1 MNSVDFV
8 DPEKVKYI
16 PWMGDPVQYDLALQ
30 KLGSKSKEFI
40 VTNPNVAIDF
50 SVILNKIPQTRR
62 CIVWYYNGQ
71 WVAKRF
77 TANWVPAYGYHD
89 IQLPHNLVKFNLL
102 WLRNTDLG
110 NITFEE
116 DPYRKYKPS
125 IDESFYELVWY
136 LDPKFN
142 PTDDKIWAVKVKNT
156 SEQCLGI
163 KDMGYL
169 SPAYEI
175 EYNPN
180 LPKLSYDIDF
190 TIPWWDLEFTHKWML
205 DKQHTENLSKP
216 IWAFQINF
224 CPQPKGIKIVDYVTP
239 EYEIITNP
247 ELPSCQYDI
256 EYVTPYYDFE
266 YEHVWMLHS
275 EHCKNAVEPI
285 WAVKI
290 KYLEATTGL
299 KIIDEVSPVLHVELN
314 PELPALE
321 YDIDYSIPYHDLGYE
336 HVWMLDSKHCDNAVE
351 EIWAVSIKAVA
362 DTIGTKII
370 GQASPVPQIT
380 LNPELPQLDY
390 DIDYLVPYHDLAY
403 EHVWMLDDKHC
414 ETAPDEIWA
423 VKISYTNELQ
433 GTKIINS
440 ISPVPQIIR
449 NPDLPELDYDIDYTI
464 PYHDFDYEH
473 IWMLDEKH
481 CENAPEPIWAV
492 KVCLTDNPCG
502 SKIVAEVTPTIKIE
516 YNPNLPIMNYN
527 LEYVIPYHDLAY
539 EHVWMLHEK
548 HCETAP
554 EEIWAVKIS
563 AVQNATETKIVGSIS
578 PIMHYEINKD
588 VQGFNIPLPE
598 PSIQYHDFSYQQIW
612 MLDNNHS
619 GFYDIWAIKGK
630 YVKKPTGTKQ
640 SGEVTPQQI
649 LVYNKDL
656 KNIPKIKIE
665 YQIPYHDRF
674 YEHVWYLNENFTSG
688 DKVWVAKLTATSTP
702 KGTKEMGVVTPI
714 MPDCLD
720 VFFISYNE
728 PNAETNWKRVLEK
741 APWAKRINGVKG
753 IFQAHYAAAEQ
764 SETDMFYVVDGD
776 AYLVDNWKF
785 NYQPG
790 VFDRDCTYVW
800 KSRNPV
806 NGLCYGYGGVKLFCK
821 KEFLKLKT
829 WNTLDMTTGLI
840 SKLCFMQKISN
851 ITAFNTDEFSTWK
864 SAFRECVKLK
874 YNAVKEPK
882 NSEHVKRLAKWK
894 TANWKKKKKPPF
906 SQYATDG
913 AIHADQYF
921 QAHSTHEDL
930 LKINDM
936 DWLRQEFNK
945 RYGIKK

>member
-8 DPEKVKYI
+8 DPEKVKYV

-50 SVILNKIPQTRR
+50 SSIVKKIPKTRR
-62 CIVWYYNGQ
+62 CVVWYYNGQ

-77 TANWVPAYGYHD
+77 TANWVPTYGYHD
-89 IQLPHNLVKFNLL
+89 IQLPLNLVKFNLL

-110 NITFEE
+110 DITFEE

-136 LDPKFN
+136 LDPNFN

-156 SEQCLGI
+156 SEHCLGI

-190 TIPWWDLEFTHKWML
+190 TIPWWDLEFNHRWML
-205 DKQHTENLSKP
+205 DKNHTQHLSEE

-224 CPQPKGIKIVDYVTP
+224 CTRPKGIKIVGYVTP

-247 ELPSCQYDI
+247 ELPNCQYDV

-275 EHCKNAVEPI
+275 RHCVNALEPI
-285 WAVKI
+285 WA
-290 KYLEATTGL
+290 L
-299 KIIDEVSPVLHVELN
+299 KIRYVDQLKGTKVIDEVSPSFKLELN
-314 PELPALE
+314 PELPQLE
-321 YDIDYSIPYHDLGYE
+321 YDIDYVVPYHDLGYE
-336 HVWMLDSKHCDNAVE
+336 HVWMLDA
-351 EIWAVSIKAVA
+351 
-362 DTIGTKII
+362 
-370 GQASPVPQIT
+370 
-380 LNPELPQLDY
+380 
-390 DIDYLVPYHDLAY
+390 
-403 EHVWMLDDKHC
+403 KHC
-414 ETAPDEIWA
+414 ETAPTDIWA
-423 VKISYTNELQ
+423 VKISYTNKLQ
-433 GTKIINS
+433 GTKIINP
-440 ISPVPQIIR
+440 ISPIAQIIR
-449 NPDLPELDYDIDYTI
+449 NPELPELDYDIDYTI

-473 IWMLDEKH
+473 VWMLDEKH

-502 SKIVAEVTPTIKIE
+502 SKIVAEVTPTIKVE
-516 YNPNLPIMNYN
+516 YNPDLPPMDYN
-527 LEYVIPYHDLAY
+527 LDYVIPYHDLAY
-539 EHVWMLHEK
+539 EHIWMLHEK

-563 AVQNATETKIVGSIS
+563 AVQNATETKIVDSVS

-588 VQGFNIPLPE
+588 VQGFDLPLPE
-598 PSIQYHDFSYQQIW
+598 PSTQYHDFSYQQVW
-612 MLDNNHS
+612 MLDNNYS
-619 GFYDIWAIKGK
+619 GFYDIWAVKGK

-688 DKVWVAKLTATSTP
+688 EKVWVAKLTATNTP
-702 KGTKEMGVVTPI
+702 RGTKEMGVVTPI

-728 PNAETNWKRVLEK
+728 PNAETNWKRVLDK

-800 KSRNPV
+800 RSRNPV

-829 WNTLDMTTGLI
+829 WSTLDMTTGLI